1 MSVQTVKKGNEKI
14 EESSEKKNLLDNLT
28 GGSFE
33 FSYFGQHITFELV
46 PV

>member
-1 MSVQTVKKGNEKI
+1 MKNLKKRAVKRKI
-14 EESSEKKNLLDNLT
+14 LLDNLT

-33 FSYFGQHITFELV
+33 FSYFGQPITFELV